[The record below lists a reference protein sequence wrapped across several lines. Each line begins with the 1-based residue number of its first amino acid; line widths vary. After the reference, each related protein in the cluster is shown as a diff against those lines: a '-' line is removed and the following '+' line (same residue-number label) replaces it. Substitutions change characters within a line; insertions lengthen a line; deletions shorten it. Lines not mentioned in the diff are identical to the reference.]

1 MRRLWTPWR
10 MSYIKSAER
19 MSKCFLCEAP
29 SKSDSEA
36 LIVHRSNRVFVILN
50 AYPYNTG
57 HVMVAPYRHVADL
70 EELDSEESLDL
81 LEEVKRSIK
90 ALKSEYSPQGFN
102 MGINLGRVSGAGL
115 ESHVHV
121 HIVPRWSGDTNFMP
135 IVGGAK
141 VLPEDL
147 ETTWSRLRRAFDSI
161 SK

>member
-19 MSKCFLCEAP
+19 MSECFLCEAL

-36 LIVHRSNRVFVILN
+36 LIVHRSGRVFVILN

-70 EELDSEESLDL
+70 EGLDGEESVDL
-81 LEEVKRSIK
+81 LETVKRSIR
-90 ALKSEYSPQGFN
+90 ALKSEYTPQGFN
-102 MGINLGRVSGAGL
+102 VGINLGRVSGAGL

-147 ETTWSRLRRAFDSI
+147 GTTWSRLRKAFESV
-161 SK
+161 